1 VNPDIVVQQSE
12 SNVVWGVSQALKE
25 RITLKD
31 GAVQQSNFHDY
42 PVLRMSEVPEI
53 ATQVIST
60 ADRPTG
66 IGEIVLPVVAPA
78 IANAVFA
85 LTGKR
90 LRHMPFTPERVK
102 QVLSA

>member
-1 VNPDIVVQQSE
+1 MTI
-12 SNVVWGVSQALKE
+12 WGISQALKE
-25 RITLKD
+25 RVTFKD
-31 GAVQQSNFHDY
+31 GAVQQSNYHDY

-53 ATQVIST
+53 VTEVIATS
-60 ADRPTG
+60 DRPTG

-78 IANAVFA
+78 IANAVFK

-102 QVLSA
+102 QALSA